1 MTDSALAALSMSTIL
16 QAARRET
23 TTATV
28 LRSVLLAIF
37 VFGVVGTGAELIL
50 LEHYEDVWQW
60 TPLALMAA
68 SLLVLGWHLASGGR
82 LSTRAFQIVMV
93 LFVVGG
99 VVGVVLHYRGNA
111 VFELEMYP
119 SLVGFDLFTES
130 IRGATPALAPGTMV
144 QLGLIGL
151 AYTFRHPAL
160 AGPGGRPPQ
169 PHPEA

>member
-1 MTDSALAALSMSTIL
+1 MSTIL
-16 QAARRET
+16 QAERRET

-28 LRSVLLAIF
+28 LRSILLAIF
-37 VFGVVGTGAELIL
+37 AFGVVGTGAELVL

-60 TPLALMAA
+60 TPLALMGA
-68 SLLVLGWHLASGGR
+68 SLVVLGWHLLSAGR
-82 LSTRAFQIVMV
+82 PSTRAFQVVMG

-99 VVGVVLHYRGNA
+99 IVGVVLHYRGNA
-111 VFELEMYP
+111 AFELEMYP
-119 SLVGFDLFTES
+119 SLVGFDLFAES

-160 AGPGGRPPQ
+160 ARSDGRPA
-169 PHPEA
+169 HPPTETSRA

>member
-1 MTDSALAALSMSTIL
+1 MSTLIEHEYTE
-16 QAARRET
+16 AT
-23 TTATV
+23 TVRV
-28 LRSVLLAIF
+28 LRGVLLAIF
-37 VFGVVGTGAELIL
+37 VFGVVGTGAELVL

-68 SLLVLGWHLASGGR
+68 SLLVLGWHLAAGGR
-82 LSTRAFQIVMV
+82 LSVRAFQGVMI

-99 VVGVVLHYRGNA
+99 LVGVVLHYRGNA
-111 VFELEMYP
+111 AFELEMYP
-119 SLVGFDLFTES
+119 SLVGLDLFKES

-160 AGPGGRPPQ
+160 SGSGGRPSQ
-169 PHPEA
+169 LHPEA